1 MKSRVPSAQA
11 FTMDHQLT
19 SSRLSDL
26 NLLSE
31 VRRLWFSP
39 RLCSQILSVEANE
52 LVSADAL
59 AQPTEG
65 ASVEVDYAEEDYHD
79 SSSSRKRSK
88 KRKIYCFNCNRQEFH
103 IMAYKGTVLHSFL
116 VGMSFGL
123 ARIFGPY
130 RCTCCGKKRAMFAD
144 FCSLS
149 YHWRIASERR
159 LSNTGRR
166 RSRRS
171 SSSSSRRRR

>member
-1 MKSRVPSAQA
+1 ME
-11 FTMDHQLT
+11 HQLAIPELSNSYLFRLVQCSWFYIRP
-19 SSRLSDL
+19 SSRM
-26 NLLSE
+26 
-31 VRRLWFSP
+31 
-39 RLCSQILSVEANE
+39 LSVDTDHN
-52 LVSADAL
+52 VSAEAIVE
-59 AQPTEG
+59 PIVTE
-65 ASVEVDYAEEDYHD
+65 SVEVEYLDEEYYEEE
-79 SSSSRKRSK
+79 SGTARKRSK

-149 YHWRIASERR
+149 YHWRMASERR
-159 LSNTGRR
+159 LSKTGRR
-166 RSRRS
+166 RSSRRS
-171 SSSSSRRRR
+171 SGSKRRR

>member
-1 MKSRVPSAQA
+1 ME
-11 FTMDHQLT
+11 HQLAAPELNN
-19 SSRLSDL
+19 SYLHRLFL
-26 NLLSE
+26 
-31 VRRLWFSP
+31 RYWFSP
-39 RLCSQILSVEANE
+39 RTSSQVLSVETDRD
-52 LVSADAL
+52 LSADTIL
-59 AQPTEG
+59 EPVVTE
-65 ASVEVDYAEEDYHD
+65 SVEVDYLDDEPYEEEV
-79 SSSSRKRSK
+79 SSSRKRSK

-103 IMAYKGTVLHSFL
+103 IMAYKGTMIHSFL

-159 LSNTGRR
+159 LSKTGRR
-166 RSRRS
+166 RSSRSRS
-171 SSSSSRRRR
+171 SRHRR